1 MWVKSRSVPSI
12 FEKIIIRPVQVLHEK
27 KQMLKETKFRR
38 ELKEFFYF
46 IIWDSISQIIIESAG
61 NIEQSKIKS
70 LQNNLCSLFVDSV
83 IQNQSHTQFKSSFA
97 SVIKS
102 SGFISDLMEEYIVET
117 LSLFR
122 LRLFNI
128 FTREQL
134 QHESIPQEK
143 YAELQNSIEN
153 YVILS
158 YLDKFVLSNVMKIL
172 LYSSR
177 ISFAEVNEFRI
188 RLIEIFREI
197 LDGNTTLKELTEY
210 LESELNRMAL
220 DKIIRDFISASI
232 IGYFTTITRFD
243 NYGEIL
249 DQMKKGIINK
259 ITIFS
264 DTSFVHK
271 QRIDNIILWLKTEVI
286 DPFFDLIRGSNVT
299 SSPST
304 ESIVTSI
311 ESIYRKQIERK
322 LSLDM
327 VIERLTELEESIE
340 ISQKNR
346 TGNRFKFSNKPYISN
361 KFRVLRKETKNKIS
375 LEPQNLSEM
384 EKIFAENTD
393 LTPEKVIEME
403 FQILQYLAA
412 FLDNELSFDYQLD
425 NFYNLIKQNRHGT
438 NQIYL

>member
-1 MWVKSRSVPSI
+1 MS
-12 FEKIIIRPVQVLHEK
+12 
-27 KQMLKETKFRR
+27 KQTKFRR
-38 ELKEFFYF
+38 KLEEFFYF

-61 NIEQSKIKS
+61 NVEQSKIKS
-70 LQNNLCSLFVDSV
+70 LQRELCTLFVESV
-83 IQNQSHTQFKSSFA
+83 IQRQSHTQFKSNFA
-97 SVIKS
+97 SIIKS

-128 FTREQL
+128 FSREQL
-134 QHESIPQEK
+134 KNESIEQEQH
-143 YAELQNSIEN
+143 AELQNSIED

-158 YLDKFVLSNVMKIL
+158 YLDKFVLSNVIKIL

-197 LDGNTTLKELTEY
+197 LDENTTLKELTEY

-232 IGYFTTITRFD
+232 IGYFTTIMRFD
-243 NYGEIL
+243 NYVEIL
-249 DQMKKGIINK
+249 EQMKQSVINK

-264 DTSFVHK
+264 DTSFIQK
-271 QRIDNIILWLKTEVI
+271 QRIDSIIFWLKNEII
-286 DPFFDLIRGSNVT
+286 DPFFDLIRGSSVT
-299 SSPST
+299 ITPST
-304 ESIVTSI
+304 ETITASI
-311 ESIYRKQIERK
+311 ESLYRKQIERK
-322 LSLDM
+322 FSLDM
-327 VIERLTELEESIE
+327 ILERLTSLEESIE
-340 ISQKNR
+340 VQQKSR
-346 TGNRFKFSNKPYISN
+346 PGNRFKFSNKPYISN
-361 KFRVLRKETKNKIS
+361 KFRVLRKDSNNKVPLGS
-375 LEPQNLSEM
+375 ENLSELK
-384 EKIFAENTD
+384 KIFEENAD

-403 FQILQYLAA
+403 FQILHYLAA

>member
-1 MWVKSRSVPSI
+1 
-12 FEKIIIRPVQVLHEK
+12 
-27 KQMLKETKFRR
+27 MLKETKFRR
-38 ELKEFFYF
+38 ELEEFFYF

-61 NIEQSKIKS
+61 NIEQSKIKY
-70 LQNNLCSLFVDSV
+70 LQENLCSLFIDSV
-83 IQNQSHTQFKSSFA
+83 IKHQSHSQFKSKFA
-97 SVIKS
+97 TIIKS
-102 SGFISDLMEEYIVET
+102 SGFISELMEEYIVET
-117 LSLFR
+117 ISLFR

-134 QHESIPQEK
+134 QDESIPQEQR
-143 YAELQNSIEN
+143 AELQNSIED

-158 YLDKFVLSNVMKIL
+158 YLDKYVLSNVIKIL

-197 LDGNTTLKELTEY
+197 LDGNTTLKELTKY

-243 NYGEIL
+243 NYVDIL

-264 DTSFVHK
+264 DTSFIQK
-271 QRIDNIILWLKTEVI
+271 QRIDSIISWLRNEVI
-286 DPFFDLIRGSNVT
+286 NPFFDLIRGSNVT
-299 SSPST
+299 ITPSSD
-304 ESIVTSI
+304 SITASI
-311 ESIYRKQIERK
+311 ESVYRKQIERK
-322 LSLDM
+322 YSLDM
-327 VIERLTELEESIE
+327 TIERLNSLEESID
-340 ISQKNR
+340 IHQINR
-346 TGNRFKFSNKPYISN
+346 PGNRFKFSNKLYISN
-361 KFRVLRKETKNKIS
+361 KFRVLRKETKNKIP
-375 LEPQNLSEM
+375 LGPEKLSEM
-384 EKIFAENTD
+384 EKVLEENTD
-393 LTPEKVIEME
+393 VTPEKVIEME
-403 FQILQYLAA
+403 FQVLLYLAA

-425 NFYNLIKQNRHGT
+425 NFFNLIKQNRHGT

>member
-1 MWVKSRSVPSI
+1 MSKQT
-12 FEKIIIRPVQVLHEK
+12 KI
-27 KQMLKETKFRR
+27 RR
-38 ELKEFFYF
+38 DLEEFFYF
-46 IIWDSISQIIIESAG
+46 VIWDSISQIIIESAG

-70 LQNNLCSLFVDSV
+70 LQTDLCTLFIDSI
-83 IQNQSHTQFKSSFA
+83 IQQQSHTQFKFNFA
-97 SVIKS
+97 SIIKS
-102 SGFISDLMEEYIVET
+102 SGFISELMEEYIVET

-134 QHESIPQEK
+134 QNESIELEQQV
-143 YAELQNSIEN
+143 ELQNSIED

-158 YLDKFVLSNVMKIL
+158 YLDKFVLSNVIKIL

-197 LDGNTTLKELTEY
+197 LDGNTSLKELTEY

-232 IGYFTTITRFD
+232 IGYFTTIMRFD
-243 NYGEIL
+243 NYVEIL
-249 DQMKKGIINK
+249 EQMKKGIINK

-264 DTSFVHK
+264 DTSFIQK
-271 QRIDNIILWLKTEVI
+271 QRIDSIILWLKNEVI

-299 SSPST
+299 ITPST
-304 ESIVTSI
+304 ESITSSI
-311 ESIYRKQIERK
+311 ESAYRKQIERK
-322 LSLDM
+322 ISLDM
-327 VIERLTELEESIE
+327 ITERLNSLEESIN
-340 ISQKNR
+340 IQRKNR
-346 TGNRFKFSNKPYISN
+346 PGNRFKFSKKPYFSN
-361 KFRVLRKETKNKIS
+361 KFRVVRKDTKNKIP
-375 LEPQNLSEM
+375 LGPEKLSEM
-384 EKIFAENTD
+384 EKVFEENTD

-403 FQILQYLAA
+403 FQILLYLAT